1 MAQELNRDDATI
13 VSPETSGDAAIVSRG
28 SGDATVI
35 SGIPSEMP
43 GADATVVGHALET
56 VDLAEL
62 KPEITLN
69 LMLHNPYALAGARSE
84 NYLLCELSGAFMGHR
99 LVRPPVH
106 LSVVLDKSGSME
118 GKPLEYVKEAC
129 RQLIDKLGPV
139 DTLSIVTFAESVDV
153 VLAQSPVT
161 KKEALKAQLD
171 LIRPRGT
178 TNLYGGMVAGGNQL
192 ATVKAPT
199 HLSRVIL
206 LTDGEANEGVTE
218 YSEIVGKAR
227 QMRRDGF
234 SISGVGVGIEY
245 NEELMRG
252 IAKNTLGNY
261 YYVDAASEIPRVFET
276 ELATL
281 FEVVAKNVRL
291 SVDLPKGARLEKF
304 YGREVTA
311 ENGISTVELPDVVAG
326 DPQNL
331 LLKLAFDAHPAA
343 RFRILKTNLTFEYLG
358 QTIRSA
364 MSAGAVVQFTP
375 DRQRILDSISAKV
388 DSVMRV
394 KDVVAEISRAK
405 QLLSEDAGTATVIID
420 RAKTVLLQA
429 GREGDATLIAN
440 AADLLASGEVEKA
453 DKTLGATSW
462 DLEE

>member
-1 MAQELNRDDATI
+1 MTQEVNTDDATI
-13 VSPETSGDAAIVSRG
+13 VSPETSGDATIVSQG
-28 SGDATVI
+28 SGDATVVA
-35 SGIPSEMP
+35 GVPSEMP
-43 GADATVVGHALET
+43 DADATVVGHALET

-62 KPEITLN
+62 KPEVTLN
-69 LMLHNPYALAGARSE
+69 LMLHNPYALAGSRSE

-139 DTLSIVTFAESVDV
+139 DTLSIITFAEAVDV
-153 VLAQSPVT
+153 VLAQSPVM

-178 TNLYGGMVAGGNQL
+178 TNLYGGMVAGANQL

-199 HLSRVIL
+199 HLARVIL

-218 YSEIVGKAR
+218 YSEIIGKAR
-227 QMRRDGF
+227 QIRRDGF
-234 SISGVGVGIEY
+234 SISSVGVGIEY

-252 IAKNTLGNY
+252 IAKNTIGNY

-291 SVDLPKGARLEKF
+291 SVDLPKGARLDKF
-304 YGREVTA
+304 YGRELTT
-311 ENGISTVELPDVVAG
+311 ENGISIVDLPDVVAG
-326 DPQNL
+326 DPQSL
-331 LLKLAFDAHPAA
+331 LLKLAFDSHPAA
-343 RFRILKTNLTFEYLG
+343 RFRILHADLSFEYLG
-358 QTIRSA
+358 QTTRTA
-364 MSAGAVVQFTP
+364 MSAETVVQFTP
-375 DRQRILDSISAKV
+375 DRQRILDSINSKV

-420 RAKTVLLQA
+420 RAKTVLMQA

-462 DLEE
+462 ELEE

>member
-1 MAQELNRDDATI
+1 MVRNADTDDATI
-13 VSPETSGDAAIVSRG
+13 VSPETSGDATIVSQG
-28 SGDATVI
+28 SGDATVVT
-35 SGIPSEMP
+35 SMP
-43 GADATVVGHALET
+43 PGVLDEDATVIGHALET

-62 KPEITLN
+62 KPEVTLN
-69 LMLHNPYALAGARSE
+69 LTLHNPYALATARSE
-84 NYLLCELSGAFMGHR
+84 NYLLCELSGAFRGHR

-106 LSVVLDKSGSME
+106 LSVVIDKSGSME

-139 DTLSIVTFAESVDV
+139 DTLSIVTFAESVDI

-161 KKEALKAQLD
+161 KKETLKTQLD

-178 TNLYGGMVAGGNQL
+178 TNLYGGMVAGANQL

-199 HLSRVIL
+199 HLARVIL

-218 YSEIVGKAR
+218 YSEIIGKAR
-227 QMRRDGF
+227 QIRRDGF
-234 SISGVGVGIEY
+234 SITGVGVGIEY
-245 NEELMRG
+245 NEEIMRG

-291 SVDLPKGARLEKF
+291 SVDLPKGARLDKF
-304 YGREVTA
+304 YGREVTSQDGA
-311 ENGISTVELPDVVAG
+311 STVELPDIVAG

-331 LLKLAFDAHPAA
+331 LLKLAFDSHPAA
-343 RFRILKTNLTFEYLG
+343 RFRILQTDLSFEYLG
-358 QTIRSA
+358 QTTRTA
-364 MSAGAVVQFTP
+364 MSAEAVVQFTP
-375 DRQRILDSISAKV
+375 DRQRILDSINAKV

-420 RAKTVLLQA
+420 RAKTVLMQA

-440 AADLLASGEVEKA
+440 AADLLASGELEKA

-462 DLEE
+462 ELDE

>member
-1 MAQELNRDDATI
+1 MTPENNRDDATI
-13 VSPETSGDAAIVSRG
+13 VSPETSGDATIVSHG
-28 SGDATVI
+28 SGDATVV
-35 SGIPSEMP
+35 SGITP
-43 GADATVVGHALET
+43 GLPDGDATVVGQALQT
-56 VDLAEL
+56 VDLSQL
-62 KPEITLN
+62 RPEVTLN
-69 LMLHNPYALAGARSE
+69 LMLHNPYALADARSE
-84 NYLLCELSGAFMGHR
+84 NYLLCELKGAFRGQK

-129 RQLIDKLGPV
+129 RQLVDKLGPV
-139 DTLSIVTFAESVDV
+139 DTLSIITFAESVDV
-153 VLAQSPVT
+153 LLAQSPVT

-178 TNLYGGMVAGGNQL
+178 TNLYGGMVAGANQL

-218 YSEIVGKAR
+218 YSEIIGKAR
-227 QMRRDGF
+227 RIRQDGC
-234 SISGVGVGIEY
+234 SISSVGVGIEY

-252 IAKNTLGNY
+252 IAKNTIGNY
-261 YYVDAASEIPRVFET
+261 YYVDAVSEIPRVFET
-276 ELATL
+276 ELSTM

-291 SVDLPKGARLEKF
+291 SVNLPKGARLDKF
-304 YGREVTA
+304 YGREVSA
-311 ENGISTVELPDVVAG
+311 ENGASVVELPDIVAG

-331 LLKLAFDAHPAA
+331 LLKLAFDSHPPA
-343 RFRILKTNLTFEYLG
+343 RFRILQTDLSFEYLG
-358 QTIRSA
+358 QTSRST
-364 MSAGAVVQFTP
+364 MSADSVVQFTT
-375 DRQRILDSISAKV
+375 DRQRILDSINAKV
-388 DSVMRV
+388 ESVMRV

-405 QLLSEDAGTATVIID
+405 QLLAQDAGTATVIID
-420 RAKTVLLQA
+420 RAKTVLMQA
-429 GREGDATLIAN
+429 GREGDATLVAN

-462 DLEE
+462 ELDE

>member
-1 MAQELNRDDATI
+1 MARELNSDDATI
-13 VSPETSGDAAIVSRG
+13 VSPETSGDATIVSQG
-28 SGDATVI
+28 SGDATVVA
-35 SGIPSEMP
+35 GIPP
-43 GADATVVGHALET
+43 GVLDEDATIIGHALET

-62 KPEITLN
+62 KPEVTLN
-69 LMLHNPYALAGARSE
+69 FTLHNPYALASARSE
-84 NYLLCELSGAFMGHR
+84 NYLLCELSGAFRGHR

-139 DTLSIVTFAESVDV
+139 DTLSIVTFAESVDI

-161 KKEALKAQLD
+161 KKETLKTQLD

-178 TNLYGGMVAGGNQL
+178 TNLYGGMVAGANQL

-199 HLSRVIL
+199 HLARVIL

-218 YSEIVGKAR
+218 YSEIIGKAR
-227 QMRRDGF
+227 QIRRDGF
-234 SISGVGVGIEY
+234 SMSGVGVGIEY

-252 IAKNTLGNY
+252 IAKNTIGNY
-261 YYVDAASEIPRVFET
+261 YYVDAVSEIPRVFET

-291 SVDLPKGARLEKF
+291 SVDLPKGARLDKF
-304 YGREVTA
+304 YGREVTT
-311 ENGISTVELPDVVAG
+311 EDGTSIVDLPDVVAG

-343 RFRILKTNLTFEYLG
+343 RFRILQSDLSFEYLG
-358 QTIRSA
+358 QTTRTA
-364 MSAGAVVQFTP
+364 MSAEAIVQFTP
-375 DRQRILDSISAKV
+375 DRQRILDSINAKV

-420 RAKTVLLQA
+420 RAKTVLMQA